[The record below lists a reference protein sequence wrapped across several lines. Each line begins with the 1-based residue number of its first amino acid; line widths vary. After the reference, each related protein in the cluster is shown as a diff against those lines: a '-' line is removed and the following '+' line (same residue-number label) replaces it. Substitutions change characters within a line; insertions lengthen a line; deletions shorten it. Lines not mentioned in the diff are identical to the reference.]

1 MINKIDKKIVF
12 LIPYKSKV
20 LPWRIWPMIK
30 CRGKSTVRKKKK
42 KEEGMRMKDRGKKAK
57 ERALRKSKKK
67 GKWGN
72 GNC

>member
-1 MINKIDKKIVF
+1 
-12 LIPYKSKV
+12 
-20 LPWRIWPMIK
+20 MIK